1 MARHCRSTGGRLP
14 QILPRASHDQ
24 LEARPAEPIGG
35 TPNDS
40 LKWAY
45 YEASRAPLGHRPIDI
60 PRDPALRHEHTG
72 DSAATA
78 AESPALRDARA
89 KSDQTRKRHPNRHS
103 QSRGQDDGFL
113 LGKESAN
120 GWRQP

>member
-1 MARHCRSTGGRLP
+1 RRPR
-14 QILPRASHDQ
+14 IRPRASHDQ
-24 LEARPAEPIGG
+24 LGARPAEPIGG

-40 LKWAY
+40 LKSAY
-45 YEASRAPLGHRPIDI
+45 YEASQVPLGHRPKDVH
-60 PRDPALRHEHTG
+60 RDPALLHEHRG

-78 AESPALRDARA
+78 AESPELRDAMAR
-89 KSDQTRKRHPNRHS
+89 SDQRRMRHPNRHS
-103 QSRGQDDGFL
+103 QSRGRDDGFL